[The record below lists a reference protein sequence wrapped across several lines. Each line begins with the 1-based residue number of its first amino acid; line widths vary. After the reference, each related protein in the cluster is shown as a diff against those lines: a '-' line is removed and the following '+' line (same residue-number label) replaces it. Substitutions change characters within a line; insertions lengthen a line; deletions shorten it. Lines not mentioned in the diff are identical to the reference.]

1 MGDSGLASEVNE
13 HQRLQLQ
20 FQLFQE
26 SLPKV
31 DETIYRMLLNEAVP
45 LAISVEKSLT
55 HHKEDATGQ
64 LEAELDSKFALESQ
78 QGDASHKLLKDY
90 LAADQDQQ
98 TRIKTRLENIG
109 FQLGQKLSQLLIFSN
124 NPNLSFKD
132 MDLLSVMKFVCRDV
146 WKQVFGKQID
156 NLKTNHR
163 GTFYLLD
170 YNYKPIEPFT
180 LEEDLSDQ
188 EQKLIEPFL
197 HVPCGMIRGVLAS
210 LGFEK
215 EGQVTCQATLVD
227 PPDSKQAGSGTFT
240 KSVSFNVQVLVER

>member
-1 MGDSGLASEVNE
+1 MVDSGLASEVNE

-31 DETIYRMLLNEAVP
+31 DETVYRMLLNEAVP
-45 LAISVEKSLT
+45 LAIGVERSLN
-55 HHKEDATGQ
+55 HLEEDSTDQ
-64 LEAELDSKFALESQ
+64 LETDLNSKLTFESQ
-78 QGDASHKLLKDY
+78 ELGASHKLLQEY
-90 LAADQDQQ
+90 MTADQDQQ
-98 TRIKTRLENIG
+98 IRINTRLENIG

-170 YNYKPIEPFT
+170 YNYKPIESFT

-188 EQKLIEPFL
+188 EQKMMEPFL

-215 EGQVTCQATLVD
+215 EDQVTCQATLVEA
-227 PPDSKQAGSGTFT
+227 PDSKQAGASAFA